1 MMYSRFA
8 AVRPQFISP
17 PPSLRWSTAVALAAL
32 GACLLV
38 AGCGGG
44 SGSDPVRVTVSPST
58 ATVATGGTQTFT
70 ASVYNRGQ
78 DVTWSVEEG
87 STGGTITSAG
97 VYTAPTTPGTYHVI
111 ATSVADNSVSGTAT
125 VTVEGGSSTVTVS

>member
-17 PPSLRWSTAVALAAL
+17 PHSLRRPIAAVALAAF

-38 AGCGGG
+38 AGCGG
-44 SGSDPVRVTVSPST
+44 GSDPVRVTVSPST
-58 ATVATGGTQTFT
+58 ATVALSGTQTFT
-70 ASVYNRGQ
+70 ASVYNRGDQ

-87 STGGTITSAG
+87 SAGGTITSAG
-97 VYTAPTTPGTYHVI
+97 VYTAPTTVGTYHII